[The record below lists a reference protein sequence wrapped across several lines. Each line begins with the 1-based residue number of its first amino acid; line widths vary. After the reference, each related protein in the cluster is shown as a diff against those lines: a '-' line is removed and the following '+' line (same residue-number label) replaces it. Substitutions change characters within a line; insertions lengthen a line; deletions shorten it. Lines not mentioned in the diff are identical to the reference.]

1 MGRVS
6 TILKEFRDG
15 SSRTNILLVGRIAEL
30 LQPLVSHVHWGLIA
44 EGEDDEHVLLES
56 FIVISDHLANDIS
69 CEHVT
74 VVGSDTTL
82 DHPEYLCHS
91 FLLRRHIAVAGNP
104 DWKRHLQIEQTW
116 CVRKGDVPFAQVVL
130 ELDILGRLGL
140 LSATSG
146 LPGGSE
152 GL

>member
-1 MGRVS
+1 M
-6 TILKEFRDG
+6 
-15 SSRTNILLVGRIAEL
+15 
-30 LQPLVSHVHWGLIA
+30 
-44 EGEDDEHVLLES
+44 LLES

-82 DHPEYLCHS
+82 DDPEYLCHS
-91 FLLRRHIAVAGNP
+91 LLRRRHIAVAGNP

-116 CVRKGDVPFAQVVL
+116 GVRKGDVPLAQVVL